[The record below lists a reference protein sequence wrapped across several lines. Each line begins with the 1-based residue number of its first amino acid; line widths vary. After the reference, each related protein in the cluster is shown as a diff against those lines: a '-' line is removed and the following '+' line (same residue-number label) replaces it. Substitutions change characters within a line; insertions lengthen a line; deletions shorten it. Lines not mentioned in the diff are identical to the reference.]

1 MERPSRV
8 SEMRQALEE
17 AILNGALAPGERLD
31 ERALAERFG
40 VSRTPVREALSQ
52 LSSAGLVQIR
62 PGAGATV
69 VRLSPRQVVG
79 MMEVLIELEGLAAT
93 LCARRM
99 TLAERDELANI
110 HTESGK
116 VAETG
121 DPIAYDACNRR
132 LHGLIYA
139 GSRNEHLEQQARHIR
154 DRLRIYRGYPFLQA
168 ARPLKSHAEHGR
180 IIRAILDGDD
190 EGAGRAARDHMTT
203 GGNIFVDMVA
213 SMPSNIGDE

>member
-8 SEMRQALEE
+8 SEMRHILEE
-17 AILNGALAPGERLD
+17 EIINGDLSPGERLD
-31 ERALAERFG
+31 ERALAERFC

-52 LSSAGLVQIR
+52 LSSTGLVQIR

-69 VRLSPRQVVG
+69 VKLSARQVVG
-79 MMEVLIELEGLAAT
+79 MMEVLVELEGLAAT

-99 TLAERDELANI
+99 TLVERNELAAV
-110 HTESGK
+110 HEESGR
-116 VAETG
+116 VARTG
-121 DPIAYDACNRR
+121 DAIAYDACNRR

-154 DRLRIYRGYPFLQA
+154 DRLRIYRGYPFLQT
-168 ARPLKSHAEHGR
+168 ARPLKSHAEHDR

-190 EGAGRAARDHMTT
+190 DAAGRAARDHMTT
-203 GGNIFVDMVA
+203 GGKAFVDMVV
-213 SMPSNIGDE
+213 SMPSGSDDE